1 LVSLLKQLLKMT
13 GFIVQARTGSTRL
26 PNKILSPFYKKE
38 CILDIMLSQLCTHFP
53 NVPLVLATS
62 TSSADASLEEFT
74 ERYKGIEFFRGS
86 ENDVLERSMKAA
98 QAFGIDNI
106 IRVCSDN
113 PFLQTQFVQDLI
125 DADADADY
133 ISYQVDN
140 LPTIRTHYG
149 LFAERVSL
157 SALEKA
163 YAQKPT
169 AFYREHVTNFIYGHP
184 ELFSLHWLEIGNQL
198 KGLEDLR
205 LTIDDPQDF
214 ETAQKIY
221 SDLYKGDKQILLSD
235 LKPYLAERP
244 DELRKMNENKL
255 KYSK

>member
-1 LVSLLKQLLKMT
+1 MT
-13 GFIVQARTGSTRL
+13 GFIVQARTGSSRL
-26 PNKILSPFYKKE
+26 PNKILRPFYKE
-38 CILDIMLSQLCTHFP
+38 ACILDIMLSQLRTHFP

-62 TSSADASLEEFT
+62 TSPADASLQEFT
-74 ERYKGIEFFRGS
+74 EHYKGIEFFRGS
-86 ENDVLERSMKAA
+86 EDDVLERSMQAA

-113 PFLQTQFVQDLI
+113 PFLQTQFVKDLI
-125 DADADADY
+125 EADVDADY
-133 ISYQVDN
+133 ISYRVDD

-149 LFAERVSL
+149 LFAERVSRE
-157 SALEKA
+157 ALEKA
-163 YAQKPT
+163 HAEQPS

-184 ELFSLHWLEIGNQL
+184 ETFALHWLEIGDQL
-198 KGLEDLR
+198 LGLEDLR

-235 LKPYLAERP
+235 LKPYLSERP